1 MLLTRHDLAKR
12 WTTSVRTIDRRKNLG
27 LIPWIDLSGGI
38 GNRPMVRFRLS
49 DVEEYEKKMSKQ
61 PLI

>member
-12 WTTSVRTIDRRKNLG
+12 WTTSLRTIDRRKKLG
-27 LIPWIDLSGGI
+27 LLRWIDLSGGI
-38 GNRPMVRFRLS
+38 GSRPMIRFRLS

-61 PLI
+61 PFI